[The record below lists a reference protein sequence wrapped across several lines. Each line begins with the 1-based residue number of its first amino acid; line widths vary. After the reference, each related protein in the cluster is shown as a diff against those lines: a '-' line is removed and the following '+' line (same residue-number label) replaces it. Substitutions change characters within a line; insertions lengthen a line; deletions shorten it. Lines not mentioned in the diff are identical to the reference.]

1 MKEKKVAQKT
11 PTTDQKPLVRE
22 RARSFDDWVMEHYEE
37 IWEEQKEEENGTSQY
52 SISVFFDTLGNR
64 SNVVIKDTPEEKKY
78 KEDRDKI
85 IKEQPRKWDHI
96 QKERDKIRAKKTA
109 QALADQEAIKD
120 LEYTPPTVAF
130 EQPPEGTEIGGM
142 KSFHVEKGEE
152 KNTYE
157 ITTKR
162 GITFNYLI
170 RAKNEEDA
178 MIRTLGFVSKD
189 GSGQREDVKRPMY
202 SSKPFIREWIDK
214 IKKVG

>member
-1 MKEKKVAQKT
+1 MKKYGRIKKRRIMNQKNKG
-11 PTTDQKPLVRE
+11 P
-22 RARSFDDWVMEHYEE
+22 
-37 IWEEQKEEENGTSQY
+37 N
-52 SISVFFDTLGNR
+52 
-64 SNVVIKDTPEEKKY
+64 TPEEKAHAAA
-78 KEDRDKI
+78 RDKI
-85 IKEQPRKWDHI
+85 MKEEPRKWDHI
-96 QKERDKIRAKKTA
+96 QKERDKIREKKA
-109 QALADQEAIKD
+109 SQALADAEAIKE
-120 LEYTPPTVAF
+120 LKTPTIAF

-162 GITFNYLI
+162 EITFQYLI

-214 IKKVG
+214 IRKVS

>member
-130 EQPPEGTEIGGM
+130 EKPPEGT
-142 KSFHVEKGEE
+142 
-152 KNTYE
+152 
-157 ITTKR
+157 
-162 GITFNYLI
+162 
-170 RAKNEEDA
+170 
-178 MIRTLGFVSKD
+178 
-189 GSGQREDVKRPMY
+189 
-202 SSKPFIREWIDK
+202 
-214 IKKVG
+214 